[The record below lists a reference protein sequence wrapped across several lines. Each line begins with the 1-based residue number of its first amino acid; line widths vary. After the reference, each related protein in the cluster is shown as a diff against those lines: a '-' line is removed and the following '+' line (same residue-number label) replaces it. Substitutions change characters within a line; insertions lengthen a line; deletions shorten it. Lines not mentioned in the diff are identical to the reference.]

1 MQKNKRDEIINEK
14 DEEDIDGD
22 EPNKKQFRLGEGIG
36 KHGQG
41 IINPVQVEVMP
52 TQGGIGSVPK

>member
-22 EPNKKQFRLGEGIG
+22 ELNKKQFRLGEGIG
-36 KHGQG
+36 KHQL
-41 IINPVQVEVMP
+41 PPLQDL
-52 TQGGIGSVPK
+52 S